1 MPVRHCAHVPAEADD
16 MPPVTCRGRGRVL
29 KWQHV
34 ATLARRPG
42 DSVQAMRLDYHK
54 LVRDGI
60 PRIIE
65 AGGGQP
71 VTRVLDQ
78 AGYLTALRAKLMEEA
93 EEAQTASD
101 RQLRSELADVL
112 EVLQALAAAH
122 GMSWE
127 DVVAEAARK
136 RDERGGFDQRIF
148 LEYVDQVS

>member
-1 MPVRHCAHVPAEADD
+1 
-16 MPPVTCRGRGRVL
+16 
-29 KWQHV
+29 
-34 ATLARRPG
+34 
-42 DSVQAMRLDYHK
+42 MRLDYHK

-65 AGGGQP
+65 TGGGQP

-78 AGYLTALRAKLMEEA
+78 AGYLAALRAKLVEEA
-93 EEAQTASD
+93 EEAQAAPD

-122 GMSWE
+122 GMSWA

-136 RDERGGFDQRIF
+136 RGERGGFDQRIF
-148 LEYVDQVS
+148 LEYVDQAG